1 MFIFLSSDDTERRAR
16 MQKVAANRQRKRTQ
30 GPSESDQIN
39 IKEEPLYVKEEPLSD
54 TDQQPDQSGLFYG
67 SESFLSSL
75 SEALTQTPN
84 WKESYLLE
92 TPQMLGATCIMSPE
106 KDPNQYRTLV
116 PAEIVLFEELKKSYS
131 NTLGEMIPNLTENS
145 YSSANDLVNQSE
157 VAVRRLI
164 KFIKRMQD
172 FQQISQEDQIALL
185 KASVLNSLLLR
196 SAFFYSIEDDA
207 WVTPTGTIP
216 TTILKS
222 STGFGEIHDLHTE
235 YCRTL
240 KEITTNDY
248 GLFAL
253 LQIIVVF
260 DPDGDEVRNK
270 EFISNIQDKYLVLL
284 KHYLEAE
291 FSFTKGQEFF
301 ATLMQKIVDM
311 KQLNDC
317 HTKILLQVNPCDIE
331 PLMLEVLNLK

>member
-1 MFIFLSSDDTERRAR
+1 
-16 MQKVAANRQRKRTQ
+16 MQKVAANRQRRRVQ
-30 GPSESDQIN
+30 GLSESVGVSI
-39 IKEEPLYVKEEPLSD
+39 KEEPLSD
-54 TDQQPDQSGLFYG
+54 TEQQPDQSGLFYG

-75 SEALTQTPN
+75 SEALTETPN

-92 TPQMLGATCIMSPE
+92 TPQMLGALSPV

-116 PAEIVLFEELKKSYS
+116 PEEIILFEELRKSYS
-131 NTLGEMIPNLTENS
+131 NTLGEMIPNVTENS
-145 YSSANDLVNQSE
+145 YSTANDLVNQSE

-172 FQQISQEDQIALL
+172 FQQLAQEDQIAAL

-207 WVTPTGTIP
+207 WVTPTGSIP
-216 TTILKS
+216 TSILKS
-222 STGFGEIHDLHTE
+222 ATGFGEIHDLHTA

-240 KEITTNDY
+240 KEITNNDY

-260 DPDGDEVRNK
+260 DPDGEDLQNK
-270 EFISNIQDKYLVLL
+270 EAISNIQVGLLANKSMTQSVKCVLKPQLRNEIHFLLNCQYYTNLGDFELDLVLNDEFSNKSVDDKL
-284 KHYLEAE
+284 SILLNDYVRRTAKFLLKVFLQRRSKHY
-291 FSFTKGQEFF
+291 
-301 ATLMQKIVDM
+301 V
-311 KQLNDC
+311 
-317 HTKILLQVNPCDIE
+317 
-331 PLMLEVLNLK
+331 

>member
-1 MFIFLSSDDTERRAR
+1 
-16 MQKVAANRQRKRTQ
+16 MQKVAANRQRRRVQ
-30 GPSESDQIN
+30 GLSESVGVSI
-39 IKEEPLYVKEEPLSD
+39 KEEPLSD
-54 TDQQPDQSGLFYG
+54 TEQQPDQSGLFYG

-75 SEALTQTPN
+75 SEALTETPN

-92 TPQMLGATCIMSPE
+92 TPQMLGALSPV

-116 PAEIVLFEELKKSYS
+116 PEEIILFEELRKSYS
-131 NTLGEMIPNLTENS
+131 NTLGEMIPNVTENS
-145 YSSANDLVNQSE
+145 YSTANDLVNQSE

-172 FQQISQEDQIALL
+172 FQHLAQEDQIAAL

-207 WVTPTGTIP
+207 WVTPTGSIP
-216 TTILKS
+216 TSILKS
-222 STGFGEIHDLHTE
+222 ATGFGEIHDLHTA

-240 KEITTNDY
+240 KEITNNDY

-260 DPDGDEVRNK
+260 DPDGEDLQNK
-270 EFISNIQDKYLVLL
+270 EAISNIQDKYLVLL

-291 FSFTKGQEFF
+291 FSFKKGQEYF
-301 ATLMQKIVDM
+301 ATLMQKIADM
-311 KQLNDC
+311 KQLNDS
-317 HTKILLQVNPCDIE
+317 HTKVLLQVNPCDIE

>member
-1 MFIFLSSDDTERRAR
+1 
-16 MQKVAANRQRKRTQ
+16 MQKVAANRQRKRVQ
-30 GPSESDQIN
+30 GSSESDQIN
-39 IKEEPLYVKEEPLSD
+39 VKEEPLSD

-67 SESFLSSL
+67 SESFLTSL
-75 SEALTQTPN
+75 SEALTQAPS
-84 WKESYLLE
+84 WKDSYLLE
-92 TPQMLGATCIMSPE
+92 TPQMLGAVMPE

-131 NTLGEMIPNLTENS
+131 STIGEMIPNVTENS

-172 FQQISQEDQIALL
+172 FQQLSQEDQIAAL

-216 TTILKS
+216 TSILKS
-222 STGFGEIHDLHTE
+222 TTGFGEIHDLHTE

-240 KEITTNDY
+240 KEITANDY

-270 EFISNIQDKYLVLL
+270 EMISNIQDKYLVLL

-291 FSFTKGQEFF
+291 FSFTKGQEYF
-301 ATLMQKIVDM
+301 ATLMQKIADM

-331 PLMLEVLNLK
+331 PLMLEILNLK

>member
-1 MFIFLSSDDTERRAR
+1 
-16 MQKVAANRQRKRTQ
+16 MQKVAANRQRKRVQ
-30 GPSESDQIN
+30 GSSESDQIN
-39 IKEEPLYVKEEPLSD
+39 VKEEPLSD

-67 SESFLSSL
+67 SESFLTSL
-75 SEALTQTPN
+75 SEALTQAPS
-84 WKESYLLE
+84 WKDSYLLE
-92 TPQMLGATCIMSPE
+92 TPQMLGAVMPE
-106 KDPNQYRTLV
+106 KDPNLYRTLV

-131 NTLGEMIPNLTENS
+131 STIGEMIPNVTENS

-172 FQQISQEDQIALL
+172 FQQLSQEDQIAAL

-216 TTILKS
+216 TSILKS
-222 STGFGEIHDLHTE
+222 TTGFGEIHDLHTE

-240 KEITTNDY
+240 KEITANDY

-270 EFISNIQDKYLVLL
+270 EMISNIQDKYLVLL

-291 FSFTKGQEFF
+291 FSFTKGQEYF
-301 ATLMQKIVDM
+301 ATLMQKIADM

-331 PLMLEVLNLK
+331 PLMLEILNLK